1 MSPQRSDRQPEP
13 PVIELFHAVHSTC
26 AQKVRICLEEK
37 GLPWT
42 GHLMNLRR
50 FDQLQP
56 EFLALNPAGMVPVL
70 REGGRVLAESRVINE
85 YLEDAWPQ
93 VRLAPADPWLRARMR
108 LWTQYAE
115 QVPSEAV
122 KLPSFV
128 KNIVPGLQAMP
139 RDEALALIAKI
150 PVASVRARWHKGA
163 TEGISQADLAPS
175 IAQLAGMVERMDRA
189 LADGPWLAGPDYSL
203 ADIDIAPFVQ
213 RLVRIELFHLVEA
226 RPAVADWW
234 ARISSRPAY
243 LRAMP
248 RPGSEG
254 DNPGPAPAA

>member
-1 MSPQRSDRQPEP
+1 M
-13 PVIELFHAVHSTC
+13 IELFHAVHSTC

-42 GHLMNLRR
+42 GHLLNLRR
-50 FDQLQP
+50 FDQLKP

-70 REGGRVLAESRVINE
+70 REGSRVLAESRVINE
-85 YLEDAWPQ
+85 YLEDAYPQ

-139 RDEALALIAKI
+139 REEALALIAKI
-150 PVASVRARWHKGA
+150 PVAGVRARWLKGA
-163 TEGISQADLAPS
+163 TEGISAADLAPS
-175 IAQLAGMVERMDRA
+175 IGQLTAMVERMDRA
-189 LADGPWLAGPDYSL
+189 LQEGPWLAGPEYSL

-213 RLVRIELFHLVEA
+213 RLVRIDLFHLVEA
-226 RPAVADWW
+226 RPAVAGWW
-234 ARISSRPAY
+234 QRISSRPAY
-243 LRAMP
+243 QRTMP

-254 DNPGPAPAA
+254 DNTGTVAAG